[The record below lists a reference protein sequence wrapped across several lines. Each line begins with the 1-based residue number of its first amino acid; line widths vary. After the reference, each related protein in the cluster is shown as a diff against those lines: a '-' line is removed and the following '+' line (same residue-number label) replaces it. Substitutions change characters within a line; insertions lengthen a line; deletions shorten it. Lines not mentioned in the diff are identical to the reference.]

1 VVCAHGQRNKFSYL
15 FTARQRDVSGIS
27 GVVSAQF
34 QSGSDGGGL
43 EGFYGRKWSS
53 KTEFERDLAD
63 YSKDTYQVFATLDS
77 RTVSKRDLVAVLG
90 TFPDDCDSVVNNSAV
105 DRDVEVNAGHS
116 GAVEDDDVNRQTDRQ

>member
-1 VVCAHGQRNKFSYL
+1 MAE
-15 FTARQRDVSGIS
+15 
-27 GVVSAQF
+27 
-34 QSGSDGGGL
+34 

-77 RTVSKRDLVAVLG
+77 RTVSKRDIVAVLG
-90 TFPDDCDSVVNNSAV
+90 TFPDDCDSVEVNNSAV

-116 GAVEDDDVNRQTDRQ
+116 GAVEDNDVNRQTDNECNVIVADTGPDPHNGENGEVNNSRQT